1 MEPVNHVAGQFGI
14 AHLWAQADWV
24 SQAVGLLLLGM
35 SIASWYLIALKM
47 LRLARSGRRDEAVE
61 AFWRAPSLAA
71 GLKALR
77 ELAPASP
84 CDDLASQAAA
94 AAEHCRHHAHSQ
106 TLGAGL
112 DSGEFLTRALR
123 KSIALSTSRLEAGLT
138 VLASIG
144 STAPFVGLF
153 GTVWGIYH
161 ALMSISASGAATL
174 DKVAGPVG
182 EALVMTAAGLFVAIP
197 AVLAYNAFTRANRV
211 ELAELDAFA
220 HDLHAFFTTGA
231 RLAPSGAAPVA
242 ELRPVNPAAQPA
254 AGPAQVSQGAA

>member
-1 MEPVNHVAGQFGI
+1 MEPVNQFAGQFGV

-24 SQAVGLLLLGM
+24 SQSVGLLLLGM
-35 SIASWYLIALKM
+35 SVASWYLIALKG
-47 LRLARSGRRDEAVE
+47 LRLLRVGRRDEAVE
-61 AFWRAPSLAA
+61 AFWAAPSLSSGLEALAA
-71 GLKALR
+71 R
-77 ELAPASP
+77 APGSP
-84 CDDLASQAAA
+84 CDALARQAAA
-94 AAEHCRHHAHSQ
+94 AAEHCRHHAHRQ
-106 TLGAGL
+106 TLGGGL
-112 DSGEFLTRALR
+112 DSGEFLTRSLR
-123 KSIALSTSRLEAGLT
+123 KSIALSTSSLESGLT

-161 ALMSISASGAATL
+161 ALLAISASGMATL

-197 AVLAYNAFTRANRV
+197 AVLAYNAYTRANRV

-231 RLAPSGAAPVA
+231 RLAPGGAPVA
-242 ELRPVNPAAQPA
+242 ELHPVSPAP
-254 AGPAQVSQGAA
+254 QGAA